1 MAVKRGWIEKQNTM
15 MTRNEQRVIT
25 ATITLSFLYKILLF
39 YKNEKKGT
47 DAVQGPIGR
56 HEFED
61 VNPAGESA
69 CNSIKAI
76 LRQALRNLEE
86 FQVLIFGWI
95 LFRKNGR

>member
-1 MAVKRGWIEKQNTM
+1 MAVKRGWIKKQNTM
-15 MTRNEQRVIT
+15 IT
-25 ATITLSFLYKILLF
+25 ATITMSFLYKILLF
-39 YKNEKKGT
+39 YKNEKKST

-95 LFRKNGR
+95 LFCKNGR